1 MGKGKSCSTDLQ
13 RSIGAPA
20 LAAVELWQ
28 QLQEDAAGSHVV
40 PEAVPGAVDVEA
52 RQLDASQAIAAPNS
66 VNSLKRRARWD
77 GDWMQMRPILK
88 THLVAANVLQF
99 DDAADGDMQRQE
111 AVKHSKMIIELN
123 EMSSRKVINKPTMG
137 AALIDVAKKQFSMNK
152 QDAIVYAKLNSPRIL
167 SMLRL
172 VSQAVCKDPVPR
184 WARIFAD
191 PENLAA
197 QATKRARAAGSKDT
211 ILAALTPQP
220 SPATG
225 HEYLETQPFDHEPA
239 VYSQDRQPDT
249 AQDSAGQLVD
259 GSSGSELASIDGEP
273 VEDGDL
279 DEVDALAEFDHDQPG
294 WIFGWC
300 PHAKKAFRHP
310 PDEAGSRE
318 YTNKLVCGSHADAA
332 PTAHWPDGASW
343 AVSAITSR
351 QIIDAPGQPG
361 PPAESELETPAH
373 EQLPPPQTHMTA
385 RTAID
390 NLPVLVKDRFD
401 KDRPPLVSIYMSS
414 QQVCQVPVARVGHK
428 KAVDCLITIARQLVE
443 GTIEKK
449 QLYPLRNQMLNLKPV
464 RKTSKAPDPD
474 LEVDASPAVQVRDA
488 AMSMMKKPAASS
500 SSTNAAV
507 AHAANRHHGEFLT
520 DQKDREVLQDSDD
533 EVPQGIFD
541 IWPGFF

>member
-1 MGKGKSCSTDLQ
+1 MRSDSRPRSMGKGKRCSTDLQ

-20 LAAVELWQ
+20 LAAAELWQ
-28 QLQEDAAGSHVV
+28 QLQDAADAV
-40 PEAVPGAVDVEA
+40 PEAVPGAVDVE
-52 RQLDASQAIAAPNS
+52 ASQAIAAPNS

-77 GDWMQMRPILK
+77 GDWMEMRPILK

-111 AVKHSKMIIELN
+111 AVKHCKMINELN
-123 EMSSRKVINKPTMG
+123 QMTSRKVINKPTMG
-137 AALIDVAKKQFSMNK
+137 AAPIDLAKKQFSMNK
-152 QDAIVYAKLNSPRIL
+152 QNAIVYAKLNSPRIL

-225 HEYLETQPFDHEPA
+225 HESLETQPYDHEPLA
-239 VYSQDRQPDT
+239 VDSPDRQPDT

-259 GSSGSELASIDGEP
+259 GSSGSEVASIDGEP
-273 VEDGDL
+273 VDEGDI
-279 DEVDALAEFDHDQPG
+279 EEADALAEHAHDQPG

-310 PDEAGSRE
+310 PDEGGSRE

-401 KDRPPLVSIYMSS
+401 KDRPPLVAIYMSS

-428 KAVDCLITIARQLVE
+428 QAVACLVTIARQLVE
-443 GTIEKK
+443 GKIQKK
-449 QLYPLRNQMLNLKPV
+449 QLYPLRNQILNLKPV

-474 LEVDASPAVQVRDA
+474 LEVDASPAVHA
-488 AMSMMKKPAASS
+488 PMKKPAASS
-500 SSTNAAV
+500 SSTNAAI
-507 AHAANRHHGEFLT
+507 AHAASRHDPGEILT
-520 DQKDREVLQDSDD
+520 ADREVDSDD
-533 EVPQGIFD
+533 EVPLGIFD